1 MNNYKIYAPLVLVM
15 GMLMFLLNYCTKIAA
30 CAFVFTLLMLTVNTI
45 SKIFGFKRALQ
56 TISAYVGI
64 NILFLADYNY
74 TFGDQVFENLVP
86 TSLIAVLFASLAI
99 MKTTEI
105 LEGKIG
111 KLKSTFIALISA
123 ALIDGVVMSV
133 YFANYLS
140 ASTIGPIVLKEI
152 SFKCLYAF
160 VILSAVKLV
169 SAALGKYEF
178 QDFRFKLRN

>member
-1 MNNYKIYAPLVLVM
+1 MIVKVDNNIFRRQLPNPR
-15 GMLMFLLNYCTKIAA
+15 LNRDMA
-30 CAFVFTLLMLTVNTI
+30 
-45 SKIFGFKRALQ
+45 RANK
-56 TISAYVGI
+56 V
-64 NILFLADYNY
+64 
-74 TFGDQVFENLVP
+74 
-86 TSLIAVLFASLAI
+86 
-99 MKTTEI
+99 
-105 LEGKIG
+105 
-111 KLKSTFIALISA
+111 STFIALISA